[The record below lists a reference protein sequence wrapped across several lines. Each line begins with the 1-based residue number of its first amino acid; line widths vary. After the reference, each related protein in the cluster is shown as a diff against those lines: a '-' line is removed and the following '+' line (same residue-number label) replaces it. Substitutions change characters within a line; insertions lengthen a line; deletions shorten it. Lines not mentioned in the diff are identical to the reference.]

1 MQINGLKRFTCFGR
15 SVLLP
20 TIERQAANRLPI
32 EGEAVHHAVNPERQ
46 RRHSLL
52 YPTLKAAKDDL
63 RAGLA
68 HYEIKEVDLSTSAT
82 FIKCKKEAEDV

>member
-32 EGEAVHHAVNPERQ
+32 EG
-46 RRHSLL
+46 
-52 YPTLKAAKDDL
+52 K
-63 RAGLA
+63 
-68 HYEIKEVDLSTSAT
+68 LSAML
-82 FIKCKKEAEDV
+82 

>member
-1 MQINGLKRFTCFGR
+1 
-15 SVLLP
+15 
-20 TIERQAANRLPI
+20 
-32 EGEAVHHAVNPERQ
+32 VNPERQ
-46 RRHSLL
+46 RKHYLL
-52 YPTLKAAKDDL
+52 HPTLKAAKDDL